1 MATTK
6 IWPVKNRLDHVLEY
20 VSNEE
25 KTIDKLGNYI
35 SRDSA
40 TENQKYM
47 TCINCSSNDPFTSM
61 MNVKESFHDNSKIIA
76 YHAIQSF
83 KPGEGNADIVHE
95 IGVKT
100 AEKLFG
106 DRYQFVVCTHL
117 DKEHLHNHIVINP
130 ISIVDGKR
138 YHNSMKDIYK
148 LREVSDELCKEY
160 GLSIIDEPKGKGQSR
175 NEYYQA
181 RSYIREIKK
190 DMSDAVKRN
199 YDFDSFIKDMKLEGY
214 EFAKVEDLPC
224 ILHPNFSKA
233 IPLALLG
240 QKYSLDSIDK
250 RIKKCE
256 TTFVKLKI
264 TYKQKD
270 ANTLYQMYK
279 EHKLNGFLKDVV
291 KFQIL
296 IGILPN
302 YAATKVKLSKEM
314 RKECR
319 KLDLIKNATTFVAKN
334 NIKTFE
340 ELDSKINDLNNQ
352 LNELQNQRKQLYSKS
367 YIENNLIEK
376 AKLSDSAKRLTPEI
390 KELRNDIKSLEYI
403 KDHSQRCIDYNKEL
417 ERKKKLERRNII
429 R

>member
-6 IWPVKNRLDHVLEY
+6 IWAVKNRLDHVLEY

-25 KTIDKLGNYI
+25 KTIDKLGDYV

-40 TENQKYM
+40 TQNQKYM

-61 MNVKESFHDNSKIIA
+61 MNLKESYHDNSKIIA

-83 KPGEGNADIVHE
+83 KPGEGNADMVHE

-100 AEKLFG
+100 AERLFG
-106 DRYQFVVCTHL
+106 NQYQFVVCTHL

-148 LREVSDELCKEY
+148 LREVSDEVCKEY

-181 RSYIREIKK
+181 RSYIREIKQ
-190 DMSDAVKRN
+190 DMDGAVQRN
-199 YDFDSFIKDMKLEGY
+199 YDFDSFIKDMNLEGY
-214 EFAKVEDLPC
+214 EFVKVEGMLC

-233 IPLALLG
+233 IPIALLG

-250 RIKKCE
+250 RIKKSAP
-256 TTFVKLKI
+256 TFVKLKI
-264 TYKQKD
+264 AYKQKD

-279 EHKLNGFLKDVV
+279 EHMLNGFLKDVV

-302 YAATKVKLSKEM
+302 YASRKVKLSKEM

-319 KLDLIKNATTFVAKN
+319 KLDLITNATTYVAKN
-334 NIKTFE
+334 NIETLE
-340 ELDSKINDLNNQ
+340 ELDLKIDELKDQ
-352 LNELQNQRKQLYSKS
+352 LNDFQSERKYYYAKS
-367 YIENNLIEK
+367 YKESDLIEK
-376 AKLSDSAKRLTPEI
+376 AKLSDSAKQLTPQI
-390 KELRNDIKSLEYI
+390 KELRKNIKSLEYI

-417 ERKKKLERRNII
+417 ERKKELER
-429 R
+429 

>member
-6 IWPVKNRLDHVLEY
+6 IWAVKNRLDHVLEY

-25 KTIDKLGNYI
+25 KTIDKLGNYV

-319 KLDLIKNATTFVAKN
+319 KLDLITNATTFVAKN

>member
-95 IGVKT
+95 IGVRT

-233 IPLALLG
+233 IPLVLLG

-319 KLDLIKNATTFVAKN
+319 KLDLITNATTFVAKN
-334 NIKTFE
+334 NIETFE

>member
-6 IWPVKNRLDHVLEY
+6 IWAVKNRLDHVLEY

-25 KTIDKLGNYI
+25 KTIDKLGNYV

-47 TCINCSSNDPFTSM
+47 TCINCSGSDPFTSM

-138 YHNSMKDIYK
+138 YHNSMVDIYK
-148 LREVSDELCKEY
+148 LREISDEVCKEY

-214 EFAKVEDLPC
+214 EFAKIEDLPC

-319 KLDLIKNATTFVAKN
+319 KLDLITNATTFVAKN

-340 ELDSKINDLNNQ
+340 ELDSKINDLNIQ

-367 YIENNLIEK
+367 YI
-376 AKLSDSAKRLTPEI
+376 
-390 KELRNDIKSLEYI
+390 
-403 KDHSQRCIDYNKEL
+403 
-417 ERKKKLERRNII
+417 
-429 R
+429 

>member
-256 TTFVKLKI
+256 TKFVKLKI

-319 KLDLIKNATTFVAKN
+319 KLDLITNATTFVAKN

>member
-83 KPGEGNADIVHE
+83 KPSEGNADIVHE

-319 KLDLIKNATTFVAKN
+319 KLDLITNATTFVAKN

>member
-6 IWPVKNRLDHVLEY
+6 IWAVKNRLDHVLEY

-25 KTIDKLGNYI
+25 KTIDKLGNYV

-138 YHNSMKDIYK
+138 YHNSMVDIYK
-148 LREVSDELCKEY
+148 LREISDEVCKEY

-181 RSYIREIKK
+181 RSFIREIKK

-314 RKECR
+314 RKECK
-319 KLDLIKNATTFVAKN
+319 KLDLITNATTFVAKN
-334 NIKTFE
+334 NIETFE
-340 ELDSKINDLNNQ
+340 ELDSIINDLNNQ

>member
-6 IWPVKNRLDHVLEY
+6 IWAVKNRLDHVLEY

-25 KTIDKLGNYI
+25 KTIDKLGNYV

-47 TCINCSSNDPFTSM
+47 TCINCSSNDPLTSM

-138 YHNSMKDIYK
+138 YHNSMVDIYK
-148 LREVSDELCKEY
+148 LREISDEVCKEY

-181 RSYIREIKK
+181 RSYIREIKQ
-190 DMSDAVKRN
+190 DMDNAVKRN
-199 YDFDSFIKDMKLEGY
+199 YDYDSFIKDMKLEGY
-214 EFAKVEDLPC
+214 EFIEVEDMPC
-224 ILHPNFSKA
+224 VLHPNFSKV
-233 IPLALLG
+233 IPIALLG
-240 QKYSLDSIDK
+240 QKYSLESIDK

-256 TTFVKLKI
+256 PTYVKLKI

-270 ANTLYQMYK
+270 ANILYQMYK

-302 YAATKVKLSKEM
+302 YASRKVKLSKEM

-319 KLDLIKNATTFVAKN
+319 KLDLITNATTYVAKN
-334 NIKTFE
+334 NIETLE
-340 ELDSKINDLNNQ
+340 ELNSKINELNNQ
-352 LNELQNQRKQLYSKS
+352 LNELKSQRKQYYAKS
-367 YIENNLIEK
+367 YKESDLIEK
-376 AKLSDSAKRLTPEI
+376 AKLSDSAKQLTPQI

-403 KDHSQRCIDYNKEL
+403 KNHSQRCIDYNKEL
-417 ERKKKLERRNII
+417 ERKKELKR
-429 R
+429 

>member
-214 EFAKVEDLPC
+214 EFAKIEDLPC

-319 KLDLIKNATTFVAKN
+319 KLDLITNATTFVAKN
-334 NIKTFE
+334 NIETFE

-352 LNELQNQRKQLYSKS
+352 LNELQNKRKQLYSKS

>member
-6 IWPVKNRLDHVLEY
+6 IWAVKNRLDHVLEY

-25 KTIDKLGNYI
+25 KTIDKLGNYV

-40 TENQKYM
+40 TQNQKYM
-47 TCINCSSNDPFTSM
+47 TCMNCSSNDPFTSM
-61 MNVKESFHDNSKIIA
+61 MNLKESYHDNSKIIA

-83 KPGEGNADIVHE
+83 KSGEGNADMVHE

-100 AEKLFG
+100 AERLFG
-106 DRYQFVVCTHL
+106 EQYQFVVCTHL

-130 ISIVDGKR
+130 ISILGGKI
-138 YHNSMKDIYK
+138 YHNTMKDIYK
-148 LREVSDELCKEY
+148 LREISDEVCKEY

-190 DMSDAVKRN
+190 DMDDAIQRN
-199 YDFDSFIKDMKLEGY
+199 YDLKSFIRDMNLEGY
-214 EFAKVEDLPC
+214 EFVEVENMPC
-224 ILHPNFSKA
+224 ILHPNYSKA

-250 RIKKCE
+250 RINSSE
-256 TTFVKLKI
+256 PTFVKLKI

-270 ANTLYQMYK
+270 ANALYQMYK

-296 IGILPN
+296 IGILPD
-302 YAATKVKLSKEM
+302 YASRKVKLSKEM

-319 KLDLIKNATTFVAKN
+319 KLDLITNATTFVAKN
-334 NIKTFE
+334 NIETLE
-340 ELDSKINDLNNQ
+340 ELDLKINELNNQ
-352 LNELQNQRKQLYSKS
+352 LNELQIQRKQYYSKS
-367 YIENNLIEK
+367 YKENDLIEK
-376 AKLSDSAKRLTPEI
+376 AKLSASAKQLTPQI
-390 KELRNDIKSLEYI
+390 KVLRNDIKSLEYI
-403 KDHSQRCIDYNKEL
+403 KEHSQRCIDYNKEL
-417 ERKKKLERRNII
+417 ERKKKLER
-429 R
+429 

>member
-6 IWPVKNRLDHVLEY
+6 IWAVKNRLDHVLEY

-319 KLDLIKNATTFVAKN
+319 KLDLITNATTFVAKN
-334 NIKTFE
+334 NIETFE